1 MGSSVIAMWAIC
13 ALFFTSS
20 FLFGQVSPH
29 LLEAGLPPINW
40 DNIKAKYPTVTPW
53 NPGAK
58 FPSGLLSPEA
68 LGPPTP
74 VSHPGYKKGTKSMA
88 GQCGVPAVQGGSR
101 IVGGYEAVP
110 HSFPLDSDLEP
121 YKQIGITSFGS
132 SLGC

>member
-1 MGSSVIAMWAIC
+1 MGVIAMWAIG

-20 FLFGQVSPH
+20 FLLGQVSPH
-29 LLEAGLPPINW
+29 PLEAGLPPINW

-53 NPGAK
+53 SPGAK

-74 VSHPGYKKGTKSMA
+74 LSHPGYKKGTKSMA

-110 HSFPLDSDLEP
+110 HSFPWI
-121 YKQIGITSFGS
+121 YKPQGAQKTKTSVEIES
-132 SLGC
+132 